1 MSRAIIDAYFAAF
14 NQRRWDAMVALCAD
28 DVVHDR
34 NEAGREFGAANL
46 RAYLELTGLCYEE
59 RLEDLAIMAGP
70 GGRFAAE
77 WIAVGRYVAD
87 EAGLLPAR
95 GQHYRL
101 AGGTFL
107 VVAGDRIIRITTY
120 YNLQAFLD
128 QMA

>member
-1 MSRAIIDAYFAAF
+1 MSRAIVDAYFAAF

-34 NEAGREFGAANL
+34 NEAGREFGAHNL
-46 RAYLELTGLCYEE
+46 RAYLELTALCYEE
-59 RLEDLAIMAGP
+59 RLEDLAIMAGA

-77 WIAVGRYVAD
+77 WVAVGRYVGD

-95 GQHYRL
+95 GQHYRVG
-101 AGGTFL
+101 GGTFL
-107 VVAGDRIIRITTY
+107 VVGGERITRITTY

>member
-1 MSRAIIDAYFAAF
+1 VRA
-14 NQRRWDAMVALCAD
+14 RTSCK
-28 DVVHDR
+28 
-34 NEAGREFGAANL
+34 
-46 RAYLELTGLCYEE
+46 LTGLCYEE
-59 RLEDLAIMAGP
+59 RLEDLAVMVGE

-77 WIAVGRYVAD
+77 WTAVGRYVAD
-87 EAGLLPAR
+87 DAGLLPAR

-107 VVAGDRIIRITTY
+107 VIADGRITRITTY